1 MMGGKFKDI
10 RKIGQAFASFLDSHR
25 DKIKLTGNEDGRL
38 ESLDSEDSVRQ
49 LLIDNFSDK
58 VNFLEKDHNRSF
70 GDIDIVLDGVIYPI
84 NIKMVDPAKSS
95 TYNGGGVKVINHAL
109 FGLKDSNF
117 SRVAKR
123 IRAQSASMV
132 SLKDDYYYLV
142 FFKRSQMSTKF
153 AALSELSP
161 SSVVTNPSNPIQLK
175 TNIETVE
182 RTDPEK
188 IDFII
193 SLFREV
199 CFKKAQAYLIL
210 EGKAA

>member
-1 MMGGKFKDI
+1 MGGKFKDI
-10 RKIGQAFASFLDSHR
+10 RTIGQAFASFLDSHR
-25 DKIKLTGNEDGRL
+25 EKVELTGNEDGRL
-38 ESLDSEDSVRQ
+38 ESLDSEDSVRN
-49 LLIDNFSDK
+49 LLIENFSDK
-58 VNFLEKDHNRSF
+58 VHFLEKGHNRSF
-70 GDIDIVLDGVIYPI
+70 GDIDIVLDGVVYPI
-84 NIKMVDPAKSS
+84 NIKMVDPAKSG
-95 TYNGGGVKVINHAL
+95 TYNGGGVKVINHVL

-123 IRAQSASMV
+123 IMAQSASIV

-142 FFKRSQMSTKF
+142 FFKRSQMATKF
-153 AALSELSP
+153 APLSDLSP

-182 RTDPEK
+182 RTESEK
-188 IDFII
+188 VDFIV

-199 CFKKAQAYLIL
+199 CFKKAQPHLIL